1 MSSALGS
8 AGIRI
13 TNNREE
19 SNALAP
25 SCSEDHIRNMLTFF
39 AALAIGATVST
50 TTPVT
55 SNDSLAAQ
63 IQARIAELPGA
74 EVGLAYHKLGT
85 GDSLYLNSD
94 ASFHAASTMK
104 VPIMIQLFRR
114 VDAGGLSLDY
124 PLLLVNEFGSIV
136 DGTPYSLDGTDDSDS
151 AMYKLVGTRVTVRD
165 LITHMITRSSNLAT
179 NSLVALANAAQAQSA
194 MRSLGAMNIRVL
206 RGVEDQKAFDQGLN
220 NTTTA
225 RDLSIILS
233 AIQENK
239 AASAKSC
246 ATMRDVLLEQE
257 FNTGIPAELPTGT
270 RVAHKTGWITGITH
284 DAAIV
289 YPQKGPTYVLVL
301 LTKGIPEEP
310 TAQKLIADISRLV
323 FAHAIG
329 ESPKT

>member
-1 MSSALGS
+1 MISFLATL
-8 AGIRI
+8 
-13 TNNREE
+13 
-19 SNALAP
+19 ALAATIP
-25 SCSEDHIRNMLTFF
+25 TT
-39 AALAIGATVST
+39 APALST
-50 TTPVT
+50 
-55 SNDSLAAQ
+55 DSLAVQ

-74 EVGLAYHKLGT
+74 EVGVAYHKLGSS
-85 GDSLYLNSD
+85 DSLYLNSD

-136 DGTPYSLDGTDDSDS
+136 DGTPYSLDEDVDSDS
-151 AMYKLVGTRVTVRD
+151 SMYKLVGTRVTVRD

-179 NSLVALANAAQAQSA
+179 NSLVSLANAAQAESA

-225 RDLSIILS
+225 RDLSIILA

-239 AASAKSC
+239 AASARSC
-246 ATMRDVLLEQE
+246 ATMRAVLLEQE
-257 FNTGIPAELPTGT
+257 FNTGIPAELPAGT
-270 RVAHKTGWITGITH
+270 RVAHKTGWITGVTH

-289 YPQKGPTYVLVL
+289 YPQKGPTYVLVV
-301 LTKGIPEEP
+301 LTKGIADEP
-310 TAQKLIADISRLV
+310 TAQKLIADISRIV
-323 FAHAIG
+323 YAHAVG
-329 ESPKT
+329 ETIKS

>member
-1 MSSALGS
+1 MAPALGRT
-8 AGIRI
+8 GIGI
-13 TNNREE
+13 TNNGEE

-25 SCSEDHIRNMLTFF
+25 SRDDGHIRDMISFIATL
-39 AALAIGATVST
+39 ALAVTIPATSA
-50 TTPVT
+50 
-55 SNDSLAAQ
+55 DSLAAR
-63 IQARIAELPGA
+63 ILARVAELPGA
-74 EVGLAYHKLGT
+74 EVGVAYHKLGT
-85 GDSLYLNSD
+85 SDSLYLNSD

-136 DGTPYSLDGTDDSDS
+136 DGSPYALDETDDSDS

-179 NSLVALANAAQAQSA
+179 NSLVALANAAQAEST
-194 MRSLGAMNIRVL
+194 MRSLGARNIRVL
-206 RGVEDQKAFDQGLN
+206 RGVEDQKAFDKGLN

-225 RDLSIILS
+225 RDLSIILA

-246 ATMRDVLLEQE
+246 AAMRDVLLEQE
-257 FNTGIPAELPTGT
+257 FNTGIPAELPAGT

-289 YPQKGPTYVLVL
+289 YPPKGPTYVLVV
-301 LTKGIPEEP
+301 LTKGIPDEP
-310 TAQKLIADISRLV
+310 TAEKLIADISRMV
-323 FAHAIG
+323 YEHTVSA
-329 ESPKT
+329 SQKS